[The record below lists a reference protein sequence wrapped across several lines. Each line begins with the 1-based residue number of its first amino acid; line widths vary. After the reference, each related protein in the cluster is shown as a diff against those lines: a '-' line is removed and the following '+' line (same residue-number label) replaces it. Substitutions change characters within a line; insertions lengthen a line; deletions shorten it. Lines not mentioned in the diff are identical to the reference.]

1 MQLGDEIDAASS
13 HFHHGAGGMTELTGS
28 DLYGRVER
36 GLREVT
42 EARKFVG
49 FVAHVITSIGER
61 RWFVSLWPA
70 NIQTS
75 CPNVLR

>member
-1 MQLGDEIDAASS
+1 MQLRYEVDVASS
-13 HFHHGAGGMTELTGS
+13 HFHHGAGGMPELTRS
-28 DLYGRVER
+28 YLYGGVKR

-42 EARKFVG
+42 EARKCVG
-49 FVAHVITSIGER
+49 FVAHVATSIGEE
-61 RWFVSLWPA
+61 RWLVSLWPA